1 MNRILSFID
10 GIASVAQIA
19 QLADTDLSL
28 TRKAIAHLLYY
39 KCVLLLDIFQFS
51 AIYAP
56 TAEIGAFI
64 EDEEAQDEAVRYISI
79 HHMRLLADV
88 DVDSGSKEPK
98 AIDKLTLVQLYASL
112 RQGLTLKNWCLEH
125 IALLKGIDVRR
136 FITFGLIRGFLYRV
150 HKYVLAHSSSLAS
163 AHPFDDDANGHHDI
177 HGLSLADP
185 ESRRP
190 SRAPS
195 EIGEPLPLAKFLDG
209 MHCFDEI
216 CTELQN
222 SERRVLEKIR
232 GSYGDVQIIHR

>member
-1 MNRILSFID
+1 MNRILPFID

-19 QLADTDLSL
+19 QLADTDLGL

-39 KCVLLLDIFQFS
+39 KCVLLLDIFQFG

-64 EDEEAQDEAVRYISI
+64 EDDEAQEECVRYISI
-79 HHMRLLADV
+79 SHLHPLGDIDADN
-88 DVDSGSKEPK
+88 SKESK
-98 AIDKLTLVQLYASL
+98 TMDKITLVQLYASL

-125 IALLKGIDVRR
+125 SAPLKGIDVRR

-150 HKYVLAHSSSLAS
+150 HKYIIAHNVSSSFANTQS
-163 AHPFDDDANGHHDI
+163 FEDDTHDI
-177 HGLSLADP
+177 HALSVVDP

-209 MHCFDEI
+209 RHCFDEI
-216 CTELQN
+216 CTELQS

-232 GSYGDVQIIHR
+232 GSYGDVRIIHR